1 MVLFRLKRRVN
12 GATSLCHY
20 KVVPFFSQDGTQK
33 WHTY

>member
-12 GATSLCHY
+12 CATSLWY
-20 KVVPFFSQDGTQK
+20 YTVVPFFSQDGTQK